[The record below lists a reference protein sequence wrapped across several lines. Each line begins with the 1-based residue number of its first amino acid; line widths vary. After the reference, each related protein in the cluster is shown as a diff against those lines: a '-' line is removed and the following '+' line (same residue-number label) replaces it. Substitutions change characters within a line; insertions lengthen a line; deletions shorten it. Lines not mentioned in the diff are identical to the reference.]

1 MQDACNTKNR
11 QIVSSRRHM
20 FSLKTNLPERRRY
33 KEKSAWTCWKPSY
46 VPNTVITRQKS
57 RRYLERKILLL
68 ALFAARA
75 KHKSEE

>member
-1 MQDACNTKNR
+1 MQEACNTKNR

-33 KEKSAWTCWKPSY
+33 IEKSAWKCWKPSY

-57 RRYLERKILLL
+57 RRYLEGKILLL
-68 ALFAARA
+68 ALFAART
-75 KHKSEE
+75 KQQEE